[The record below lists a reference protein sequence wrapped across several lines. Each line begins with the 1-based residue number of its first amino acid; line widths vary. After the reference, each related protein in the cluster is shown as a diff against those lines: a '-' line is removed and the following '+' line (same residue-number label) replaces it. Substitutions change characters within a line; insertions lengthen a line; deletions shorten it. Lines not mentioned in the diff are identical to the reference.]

1 MKVKTRVKLLLLSV
15 AALVASV
22 GAFAGCKIGETTAE
36 SYLKDKDALEQQV
49 TYYAN
54 DGKFDGMNLNEKNIY
69 YKAGSQVIVDFDKV
83 SNISIART
91 DYIFDG
97 WYKVELDENGA
108 PVFEDKENNV
118 VKLTDEAVDPSKP
131 IYIKEKEHLYF
142 GAKWQVDVRLEL
154 ILVTEDG
161 QSITTA
167 KGVIENGQ
175 PVAYKSFGS
184 QSSIQINNSTDPDP
198 ENKSVDYT
206 FYEYYSDEACT
217 QPFAGTVQKPAAGTG
232 NPKIYAKYIKGV
244 YTMVRSANNVQNM
257 MTNLNSDASY
267 YICNDIDCTGLAGFN
282 LWFVFDNSNKTN
294 VTIIGNGHKISNI
307 AIDLT
312 GNSNTIQNG
321 DKTSLFG
328 MLSSTAKI
336 SGLTFEKIELIAK
349 IKPNSYINSMHLFVT
364 EAEEGAQFENVAFKS
379 VKYTISIPETS
390 TIDNIQKVDGVYNTD
405 CWLFGGMTTDA
416 AFLEKF
422 TTVTVTDTSLIMG
435 PSNHE
440 VLIATK

>member
-69 YKAGSQVIVDFDKV
+69 YKVGSQVIVDFDKV

-97 WYKVELDENGA
+97 WYMVELDENGS

-167 KGVIENGQ
+167 NGVIENGQ
-175 PVAYKSFGS
+175 PVAYRSFGS
-184 QSSIQINNSTDPDP
+184 QSTIQINNGTAPDC
-198 ENKSVDYT
+198 KSVDYT

-257 MTNLNSDASY
+257 MFNLGSDTSY
-267 YICNDIDCTGLAGFN
+267 YICNDIDCAGLSGFN
-282 LWFVFDNSNKTN
+282 LWFNFEKTN
-294 VTIIGNGHKISNI
+294 VKIEGNGHKISNVV
-307 AIDLT
+307 IDT
-312 GNSNTIQNG
+312 SIENS
-321 DKTSLFG
+321 DKASLFG
-328 MLSSTAKI
+328 TLSSTAKI
-336 SGLTFEKIELIAK
+336 SGLTFENIELTAT
-349 IKPNSYINSMHLFVT
+349 IKPNAFVDTMHLFVT
-364 EAEEGAQFENVAFKS
+364 AAEEGAQIENVAFKS
-379 VKYTISIPETS
+379 VSYKITIPDTS
-390 TIDNIQKVDGVYNTD
+390 KIGNIQKIDDVYNTD

-422 TTVTVTDTSLIMG
+422 TTVTVTNTSLSMG
-435 PSNHE
+435 TRNNE
-440 VLIATK
+440 AVIAQK